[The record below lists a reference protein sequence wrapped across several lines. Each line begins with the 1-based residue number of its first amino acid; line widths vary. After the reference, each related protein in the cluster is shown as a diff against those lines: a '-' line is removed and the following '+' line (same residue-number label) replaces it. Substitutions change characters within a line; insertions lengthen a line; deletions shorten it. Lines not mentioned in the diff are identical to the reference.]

1 MPNTTEYRWYEAS
14 YWRFGSTPS
23 PAPFSLSRSP
33 EDADLAAAPIMHLYQ
48 FAFGPVA
55 IDDEN
60 EGDFI
65 ERWATVLAVAAQG
78 KLGFPRNLPL
88 HETFWRNSFVA

>member
-14 YWRFGSTPS
+14 YWSLGRTPS

-33 EDADLAAAPIMHLYQ
+33 RDADLAAAPIMHLYQ
-48 FAFGPVA
+48 LAFGPVA

-65 ERWATVLAVAAQG
+65 ERWATVFAVAAQG
-78 KLGFPRNLPL
+78 KLGYPRSLPL

>member
-1 MPNTTEYRWYEAS
+1 
-14 YWRFGSTPS
+14 
-23 PAPFSLSRSP
+23 
-33 EDADLAAAPIMHLYQ
+33 MHLYQ
-48 FAFGPVA
+48 LAFGPVA

-65 ERWATVLAVAAQG
+65 ERWATVFAVAAQG
-78 KLGFPRNLPL
+78 KLGYPRSLPL